1 MGYGF
6 FVIANLTGICRGGWC
21 PSARRT
27 MPNIALYNH
36 PEMGKL
42 MSHTYF
48 NSLDPAHKTPFGAVA
63 AGQAVTFRLTVPESL
78 GYVDP
83 HLVLTKDHEDPVHY
97 RMEFAGQTPQQ
108 NHFTFTIAPGTP
120 GLYFYHFDL
129 YTDFRRIYRDAGGEG
144 VLRWTDGADWQLTV
158 YEPDFQTPDWIKNG
172 TMYQIFPDRFCEG
185 KPDKLMPFADRIYR
199 ADKTGEPYF
208 WPTEQQEGY
217 LNMDYY
223 GGDFA
228 GIQQKLPYLRDLGV
242 SCIYLNPIFEAHA
255 NHRYNTAN
263 YLKADPLLGTNEE
276 FSALCAAAAKEGIRI
291 ILDGVFSHTGSDSV
305 YFNREGRYGPGGA
318 YRDRNSPYRSWYDFD
333 SGYPSG
339 YRCWWGFETLPEVQE
354 DSPSYIDF
362 VCGKGGVIDTWLG
375 LGASGFRLDVADELP
390 DAFIERIRQA
400 VKAHGEDKL
409 LIGEVWE
416 DATTKEAFGQRR
428 TYLRG
433 KGLDAVM
440 NYPFRSAALRF
451 VTGGDA
457 AAVAEQILTICENY
471 PAPALNCAM
480 NFLSTHDTERAIT
493 AIAGEPANGRD
504 RYWQSGRRI
513 PAEKMDDAM
522 RKLLLGYAMIFTLP
536 GVPCIYY
543 GDEIAM
549 QGYRDPFNRAFFDWN
564 CTEQRLRGPLKTLA
578 HLRKSCD
585 AFDGGRLEI
594 VRADGDVLHYRRIGK
609 TQTAEIILNR
619 GPHLLAE
626 MAFGK
631 YAEVNPGGFTVLVEE
646 NHPEHVGYFSIY

>member
-1 MGYGF
+1 
-6 FVIANLTGICRGGWC
+6 
-21 PSARRT
+21 
-27 MPNIALYNH
+27 
-36 PEMGKL
+36 
-42 MSHTYF
+42 MSHTYY
-48 NSLDPAHKTPFGAVA
+48 NSLDTACKTPGAVP
-63 AGQAVTFRLTVPESL
+63 AGQRGHFSPDGPGIL

-83 HLVLTKDHEDPVHY
+83 TWLTKDLPSITGVRGPD
-97 RMEFAGQTPQQ
+97 TQ
-108 NHFTFTIAPGTP
+108 NHFTFTIAPTTS
-120 GLYFYHFDL
+120 GLCFYHFDL

-144 VLRWTDGADWQLTV
+144 VRSWTDGTDWHADRLRAGFQDTGLDQERHDV
-158 YEPDFQTPDWIKNG
+158 PDL
-172 TMYQIFPDRFCEG
+172 PDRFCEG
-185 KPDKLMPFADRIYR
+185 KPGKPMPLPTDLPRGQDRR
-199 ADKTGEPYF
+199 ALL
-208 WPTEQQEGY
+208 PTEQQEGY

-228 GIQQKLPYLRDLGV
+228 GIQQKLPLCDLGV
-242 SCIYLNPIFEAHA
+242 SCIYLNPIFAQPD
-255 NHRYNTAN
+255 RYNTAN

-276 FSALCAAAAKEGIRI
+276 FAALCAAAAKEGIRI
-291 ILDGVFSHTGSDSV
+291 ILDGVFATRVGL
-305 YFNREGRYGPGGA
+305 GLLQPGGPLWPG
-318 YRDRNSPYRSWYDFD
+318 RCLSRSQFTLSRWYDFD
-333 SGYPSG
+333 SGYPIG

-362 VCGKGGVIDTWLG
+362 VCSRHRYFGA
-375 LGASGFRLDVADELP
+375 GASFRLDVADELP

-440 NYPFRSAALRF
+440 NYPFRNAALTY
-451 VTGGDA
+451 VTGGDVH
-457 AAVAEQILTICENY
+457 AVAEQILSICENY

-513 PAEKMDDAM
+513 PAEEMDDAM

-536 GVPCIYY
+536 GVPCIL
-543 GDEIAM
+543 A
-549 QGYRDPFNRAFFDWN
+549 GYCDPFNRAFFDWN
-564 CTEQRLRGPLKTLA
+564 STEQRLRGPLKTLA
-578 HLRKSCD
+578 HLRKDCD

-594 VRADGDVLHYRRIGK
+594 VRADTDVLHYRRIGK

-619 GPHLLAE
+619 GPHLIELALGVAGE
-626 MAFGK
+626 PRRLYRA
-631 YAEVNPGGFTVLVEE
+631 GGG

>member
-1 MGYGF
+1 
-6 FVIANLTGICRGGWC
+6 
-21 PSARRT
+21 
-27 MPNIALYNH
+27 
-36 PEMGKL
+36 
-42 MSHTYF
+42 MSHTYY
-48 NSLDPAHKTPFGAVA
+48 NSLDTACKTPFGAVP
-63 AGQAVTFRLTVPESL
+63 AGQKVTFRLTVPESL

-83 HLVLTKDHEDPVHY
+83 HLVLTKDREAPVHY

-108 NHFTFTIAPGTP
+108 NHFTFTIAPTTP

-144 VLRWTDGADWQLTV
+144 VLSWTDGTDWQLTV
-158 YEPDFQTPDWIKNG
+158 YEPDFKTPDWIKNG

-185 KPDKLMPFADRIYR
+185 KPGKPMPFADRIYR
-199 ADKTGEPYF
+199 EDKTGEPYF

-228 GIQQKLPYLRDLGV
+228 GIQQKLPYLCDLGV

-276 FSALCAAAAKEGIRI
+276 FAALCAAAAKEGIRI

-390 DAFIERIRQA
+390 DTFIERIRQA

-416 DATTKEAFGQRR
+416 DATTKEAFGRR
-428 TYLRG
+428 RAYLGG
-433 KGLDAVM
+433 KGLAAVM
-440 NYPFRSAALRF
+440 NCPFRNAALSY
-451 VTGGDA
+451 VTGGDVH
-457 AAVAEQILTICENY
+457 AVAEQILSICENY

-504 RYWQSGRRI
+504 RYWQSGRHI

-564 CTEQRLRGPLKTLA
+564 STEQRLRGPLKTLA
-578 HLRKSCD
+578 HLRKGCD

-594 VRADGDVLHYRRIGK
+594 VRADTDVLHYRRIGK

-619 GPHLLAE
+619 GPHLIAE
-626 MAFGK
+626 LAFGK

-646 NHPEHVGYFSIY
+646 NHPAHVGYFSIY

>member
-1 MGYGF
+1 
-6 FVIANLTGICRGGWC
+6 
-21 PSARRT
+21 
-27 MPNIALYNH
+27 
-36 PEMGKL
+36 
-42 MSHTYF
+42 MSHTYY
-48 NSLDPAHKTPFGAVA
+48 NSLDTACKTPFGAVP
-63 AGQAVTFRLTVPESL
+63 AGQKVTFRLTVPESL

-83 HLVLTKDHEDPVHY
+83 HLVLTKDREAPVHY

-108 NHFTFTIAPGTP
+108 NHFTFTIAPTTP

-144 VLRWTDGADWQLTV
+144 VLSWTDGTDWQLTV
-158 YEPDFQTPDWIKNG
+158 YEPDFKTPDWIKNG

-185 KPDKLMPFADRIYR
+185 KPGKPMPFADRIYR
-199 ADKTGEPYF
+199 EDKTGEPYF

-228 GIQQKLPYLRDLGV
+228 GIQQKLPYLCDLGV

-276 FSALCAAAAKEGIRI
+276 FAALCAAAAKEGIRI

-416 DATTKEAFGQRR
+416 DATTKEAFGRRR

-440 NYPFRSAALRF
+440 NYPFRNAALSY
-451 VTGGDA
+451 VTGGDVH
-457 AAVAEQILTICENY
+457 AVAEQILSICENY

-504 RYWQSGRRI
+504 RYWQSGRHI

-549 QGYRDPFNRAFFDWN
+549 QGYRDPFNRAFFRWDAH
-564 CTEQRLRGPLKTLA
+564 EQRLRPVLA
-578 HLRKSCD
+578 QLAQLRHTCE
-585 AFDGGRLEI
+585 AFRTGKLWVLRAEGGI
-594 VRADGDVLHYRRIGK
+594 LHYQRIGEVE
-609 TQTAEIILNR
+609 TAEIIVNR
-619 GPHLLAE
+619 TEHIIVETLAS
-626 MAFGK
+626 GK
-631 YAEVNPGGFTVLVEE
+631 STEVNPMGFTIVVEE
-646 NHPEHVGYFSIY
+646 VGHNPNHSYYDYV